1 MRPIMY
7 DFECPTHGKFEE
19 LCDKN
24 DGENLFADCPDL
36 HFPDP
41 VNRPGSALECNR
53 DSPRVEC
60 YAVIGR
66 MKLGEVTQGRNFES
80 DRPAHILDTRALGDG
95 MPKEEW
101 DAKQDKIDTERR
113 HKDVKEMM
121 L

>member
-24 DGENLFADCPDL
+24 DGENRFSTCPVPNPKTEFVTL
-36 HFPDP
+36 CSI
-41 VNRPGSALECNR
+41 V
-53 DSPRVEC
+53 SPRVEC

-101 DAKQDKIDTERR
+101 DAKQDKIDNERR